1 MSRSLLYEAL
11 VKHSQNKVKFAE
23 RVLIRE
29 FTLYLMILM
38 REKNYIWRK
47 MNMLEDLK
55 KEVHKAHIKLWENR
69 LVMWTSGNVSARD
82 PKTDLVVIKPSGV
95 SYDKLLPDNL
105 VVVDLNG
112 NVIEGNLKPS
122 VDMATHLYVYKHMP
136 DVMSVIHTHST
147 YASAFAAIGKPIPVC
162 LTAMADFFGRDIPVG
177 ELVLIGEE
185 EIGKEIVRKIGNSK
199 AIIMKN
205 HGPFTIGASVDDAL
219 KAAIFLEEAAK
230 VLIMSKIL
238 GEPQPIPGFMVKIL
252 HKNYNEK
259 YGQ

>member
-1 MSRSLLYEAL
+1 
-11 VKHSQNKVKFAE
+11 
-23 RVLIRE
+23 
-29 FTLYLMILM
+29 
-38 REKNYIWRK
+38 
-47 MNMLEDLK
+47 MLENLR
-55 KEVHKAHIKLWENR
+55 KEVYRAHIKLWENR

-82 PKTDLVVIKPSGV
+82 PKIDLVVIKPSGV
-95 SYDKLLPDNL
+95 PYSELSPDNL

-112 NVIEGNLKPS
+112 KIVEGNFKPS
-122 VDMATHLYVYKHMP
+122 VDMATHLYIYRYMP

-147 YASAFAAIGKPIPVC
+147 YASAFAAIGEQIPVC
-162 LTAMADFFGRDIPVG
+162 LTAMADFFGCDIPMG
-177 ELVLIGEE
+177 ELVLIGGE

-205 HGPFTIGASVDDAL
+205 HGPFTVGKNVNEAL
-219 KAAIFLEEAAK
+219 QAAIFLEEAAK

-238 GEPQPIPGFMVKIL
+238 GEPQPIPGSMVKIL

>member
-1 MSRSLLYEAL
+1 
-11 VKHSQNKVKFAE
+11 
-23 RVLIRE
+23 
-29 FTLYLMILM
+29 
-38 REKNYIWRK
+38 
-47 MNMLEDLK
+47 MLENLK
-55 KEVHKAHIKLWENR
+55 KEVYQAHMKLWENR
-69 LVMWTSGNVSARD
+69 LVMWTSGNVSTRD

-112 NVIEGNLKPS
+112 NIIEGDLKPS
-122 VDMATHLYVYKHMP
+122 VDMAAHLYVYKHMP
-136 DVMSVIHTHST
+136 EVMSVIHTHST

-205 HGPFTIGASVDDAL
+205 HGPFTLGASVDEAL
-219 KAAIFLEEAAK
+219 KAAIFLEETAK
-230 VLIMSKIL
+230 VLIMSRIL
-238 GEPQPIPGFMVKIL
+238 GEPQPIPGSMVKIL

>member
-1 MSRSLLYEAL
+1 
-11 VKHSQNKVKFAE
+11 
-23 RVLIRE
+23 
-29 FTLYLMILM
+29 
-38 REKNYIWRK
+38 
-47 MNMLEDLK
+47 MLENLK
-55 KEVHKAHIKLWENR
+55 KEVYKAHVSLMENR

-95 SYDKLLPDNL
+95 SYDKLSPDNL
-105 VVVDLNG
+105 VIVDLNG
-112 NVIEGNLKPS
+112 KVIDGNLKPS

-136 DVMSVIHTHST
+136 DVVSVIHTHST
-147 YASAFAAIGKPIPVC
+147 YASAFAATGKPIPVC

-205 HGPFTIGASVDDAL
+205 HGPFTIGTSVDEAL
-219 KAAIFLEEAAK
+219 KAAIYLEESAK
-230 VLIMSKIL
+230 IIIMSRIL
-238 GEPQPIPGFMVKIL
+238 GEPQPIPESMVRIL
-252 HKNYNEK
+252 HKNYIEK

>member
-1 MSRSLLYEAL
+1 
-11 VKHSQNKVKFAE
+11 
-23 RVLIRE
+23 
-29 FTLYLMILM
+29 
-38 REKNYIWRK
+38 
-47 MNMLEDLK
+47 
-55 KEVHKAHIKLWENR
+55 
-69 LVMWTSGNVSARD
+69 
-82 PKTDLVVIKPSGV
+82 
-95 SYDKLLPDNL
+95 
-105 VVVDLNG
+105 
-112 NVIEGNLKPS
+112 
-122 VDMATHLYVYKHMP
+122 
-136 DVMSVIHTHST
+136 
-147 YASAFAAIGKPIPVC
+147 
-162 LTAMADFFGRDIPVG
+162 
-177 ELVLIGEE
+177 VLIGEE

>member
-1 MSRSLLYEAL
+1 
-11 VKHSQNKVKFAE
+11 
-23 RVLIRE
+23 
-29 FTLYLMILM
+29 
-38 REKNYIWRK
+38 
-47 MNMLEDLK
+47 MLENLK
-55 KEVHKAHIKLWENR
+55 KEIYEAHLKLWENR
-69 LVMWTSGNVSARD
+69 LVMWTSGNVSGRD

-95 SYDKLLPDNL
+95 SYDKLSPDNL

-112 NVIEGNLKPS
+112 NIIEGNLKPS

-136 DVMSVIHTHST
+136 DVMSIIHTHST

-205 HGPFTIGASVDDAL
+205 HGPFTVGKNVNEAL
-219 KAAIFLEEAAK
+219 QAAIFLEESAK
-230 VLIMSKIL
+230 VLIMSQVL
-238 GEPQPIPGFMVKIL
+238 GEPQPIPESMVNIL
-252 HKNYNEK
+252 HKNYTEK

>member
-1 MSRSLLYEAL
+1 
-11 VKHSQNKVKFAE
+11 
-23 RVLIRE
+23 
-29 FTLYLMILM
+29 
-38 REKNYIWRK
+38 
-47 MNMLEDLK
+47 MLENLK
-55 KEVHKAHIKLWENR
+55 KEVYQAHLKLWENR
-69 LVMWTSGNVSARD
+69 LVMWTSGNVSGRD

-112 NVIEGNLKPS
+112 NIIEGNLKPS

-136 DVMSVIHTHST
+136 EVMSVIHTHST

-162 LTAMADFFGRDIPVG
+162 LTAMADFFGGDIPVG

-185 EIGKEIVRKIGNSK
+185 EIGKEIVSKIGNSK
-199 AIIMKN
+199 AILMKN
-205 HGPFTIGASVDDAL
+205 HGPFTIGNNVNEAL
-219 KAAIFLEEAAK
+219 KSAIFLEETAK
-230 VLIMSKIL
+230 VLIMSRIL
-238 GEPQPIPGFMVKIL
+238 GESQPIPGSMVKIL

>member
-1 MSRSLLYEAL
+1 
-11 VKHSQNKVKFAE
+11 
-23 RVLIRE
+23 
-29 FTLYLMILM
+29 
-38 REKNYIWRK
+38 
-47 MNMLEDLK
+47 MLENLRE
-55 KEVHKAHIKLWENR
+55 EVYKAHIKLMENR
-69 LVMWTSGNVSARD
+69 LVMWTSGNVSGRD
-82 PKTDLVVIKPSGV
+82 PKTNLVVIKPSGV

-112 NVIEGNLKPS
+112 NIMEGKLKPS

-136 DVMSVIHTHST
+136 EVMSVIHTHST
-147 YASAFAAIGKPIPVC
+147 YASAFAAIGKPISVC

-205 HGPFTIGASVDDAL
+205 HGPFTIGASVNEAL
-219 KAAIFLEEAAK
+219 KAAIFLEETAK

-238 GEPQPIPGFMVKIL
+238 GEPQPIPGSMVRIL
-252 HKNYNEK
+252 HKNYTEK

>member
-1 MSRSLLYEAL
+1 
-11 VKHSQNKVKFAE
+11 
-23 RVLIRE
+23 
-29 FTLYLMILM
+29 
-38 REKNYIWRK
+38 
-47 MNMLEDLK
+47 MLENLK
-55 KEVHKAHIKLWENR
+55 KEVYRAHMKLWENR
-69 LVMWTSGNVSARD
+69 LVMWTSGNVSGRD
-82 PKTDLVVIKPSGV
+82 PKTNLVVIKPSGV

-112 NVIEGNLKPS
+112 NVIEGDLKPS

-136 DVMSVIHTHST
+136 EIMSVIHTHST

-205 HGPFTIGASVDDAL
+205 HGPFTIGASVNEAL
-219 KAAIFLEEAAK
+219 QAAIFLEETAK
-230 VLIMSKIL
+230 VLIMSRIL
-238 GEPQPIPGFMVKIL
+238 GEPQPIPESMVKIL

>member
-1 MSRSLLYEAL
+1 
-11 VKHSQNKVKFAE
+11 
-23 RVLIRE
+23 
-29 FTLYLMILM
+29 
-38 REKNYIWRK
+38 
-47 MNMLEDLK
+47 MLENLK
-55 KEVHKAHIKLWENR
+55 REVYKAHMNLWKNR

-82 PKTDLVVIKPSGV
+82 SKTNLVVIKPSGV
-95 SYDKLLPDNL
+95 PYDKLSPDNL

-112 NVIEGNLKPS
+112 KVVDGNLKPS
-122 VDMATHLYVYKHMP
+122 VDMATHLYIYRNLP
-136 DVMSVIHTHST
+136 DVSSVIHTHST
-147 YASAFAAIGKPIPVC
+147 YATAFAATGKPIPVC

-205 HGPFTIGASVDDAL
+205 HGPFTMGKSVSEAL
-219 KAAIFLEEAAK
+219 KAAIFLEEGAK

-238 GEPQPIPGFMVKIL
+238 GEPQPIPESLVSKL
-252 HKNYNEK
+252 HKNYIEK